1 MAAERGGSE
10 QGGRPGRAPVGSRP
24 AGLWYGVLAG
34 PVGWGLHLQ
43 ASYVLVPH
51 ACAGFGGPL
60 ALHAVGALT
69 LLVAASGLWPAVRTW
84 RALGDGRRLTE
95 GAWEGGARWMA
106 LCGIILSLY
115 FSLVIAAETLP
126 VFLVH
131 PCA

>member
-1 MAAERGGSE
+1 MTAERGGSE
-10 QGGRPGRAPVGSRP
+10 QGGRPARTPVGPGP

-34 PVGWGLHLQ
+34 PVGWALHLQ

-51 ACAGFGGPL
+51 VCAGSGGAL
-60 ALHAVGALT
+60 ALHVAAALT
-69 LLVAASGLWPAVRTW
+69 LLVAASGLWPAVRNW

-95 GAWEGGARWMA
+95 GGREGGGRWMA